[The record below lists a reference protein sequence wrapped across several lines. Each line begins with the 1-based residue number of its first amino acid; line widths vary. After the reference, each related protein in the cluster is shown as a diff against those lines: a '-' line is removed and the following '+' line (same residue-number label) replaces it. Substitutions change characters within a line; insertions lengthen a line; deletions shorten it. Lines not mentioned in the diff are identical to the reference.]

1 MKLHHWTLGSVIVVM
16 GLPALARADTLPD
29 VQEILEKADAN
40 TKALTAV
47 SYEAEYFGEGHPD
60 VVSRVTR
67 VRGKATALEVKKDL
81 VGSIFGSSGNQMRFE
96 GEFQMP
102 GTDDW
107 IPFQV
112 ATDGRKVTR
121 IDPMGMSFT
130 IAPYSEGRRL
140 LNPAQQMLMLEYI
153 HPKPFSDELNA
164 ISAELE
170 GEEDIGGVNCYA
182 VYIKYQNRS
191 ESRWFFGSKDF
202 LPRRVERIV
211 RGDAK
216 GAQVLV
222 VKNLNTNPAIDKATF
237 RLTPPEGFIERK
249 FDNEEDAV
257 AAEQLLPI
265 GSTAPDFELKTPEG
279 KSVSLKSLRGN
290 VVVLDF
296 WATWCGPCK
305 LAMPGVQKLQDRY
318 KDKPVKVIGIS
329 CWERKTADPDQYMKD
344 KGYTYGLLLGGNEVA
359 DLYKLD
365 GLPTFYVIN
374 SAGKVVYAST
384 GFLRDKEE
392 EISRIIDNSIE

>member
-1 MKLHHWTLGSVIVVM
+1 MKLHHWTLGLVIVAM

-29 VQEILEKADAN
+29 VQKILEKADAN
-40 TKALTAV
+40 TKALTVV

-60 VVSRVTR
+60 VVSRVPR
-67 VRGKATALEVKKDL
+67 VRGSAIAREVKKDL
-81 VGSIFGSSGNQMRFE
+81 VGSIFGSSGNQMRLE

-121 IDPMGMSFT
+121 IDPAGMSFT
-130 IAPYSEGRRL
+130 TAALPNGRKL
-140 LNPAQQMLMLEYI
+140 LNPAQKILMLEYI

-164 ISAELE
+164 ISSAVE
-170 GEEDIGGVNCYA
+170 GEAEIDGSDCYV
-182 VYIKYQNRS
+182 VYVKYQDHS
-191 ESRWFFGSKDF
+191 ESRWFFGKEDF

-216 GAQVLV
+216 GAEVLV
-222 VKNLNTNPAIDKATF
+222 VKNLNTNPAIEKATF
-237 RLTPPEGFIERK
+237 RLSPPEGYIERK
-249 FDNEEDAV
+249 FDNEEEAS

-279 KSVSLKSLRGN
+279 KSVRLKSLRGN

-305 LAMPGVQKLQDRY
+305 QAMPGVQKLQDRY

>member
-16 GLPALARADTLPD
+16 GLPELARADGPPD
-29 VQEILEKADAN
+29 VQQILEKADAN
-40 TKALTAV
+40 TKALIEV

-67 VRGKATALEVKKDL
+67 VRGSVIAREVKKDL
-81 VGSIFGSSGNQMRFE
+81 VGNIFGSSGNQMRFE

-121 IDPMGMSFT
+121 IDPAGMSFT
-130 IAPYSEGRRL
+130 TASYSDGRRL
-140 LNPAQQMLMLEYI
+140 LNPAQLLLMLEYI
-153 HPKPFSDELNA
+153 HPKPFSDEL
-164 ISAELE
+164 SAVSSELE
-170 GEEDIGGVNCYA
+170 GEEEVGGVDCYV
-182 VYIKYQNRS
+182 VYVNYQNRS
-191 ESRWFFGSKDF
+191 ESRWFFGKEDF

-211 RGDAK
+211 RGNAK

-222 VKNLNTNPAIDKATF
+222 VKNLNTNPAIDKSTF
-237 RLTPPEGFIERK
+237 RLSPPDGYIERE
-249 FDNEEDAV
+249 FDNEDGAS

-279 KSVSLKSLRGN
+279 KTVSLRSLRGN

-374 SAGKVVYAST
+374 SAGKVMYAST

-392 EISRIIDNSIE
+392 EISKIIDISIE